1 MFGPP
6 TPANP
11 SRPDECQTHMTL
23 DNLSQDL
30 KYAVRG
36 LRTKPGFSIAV
47 VSTLALGI
55 GANAAMFGIV
65 DRLLF
70 RPPPLLR
77 DPALTH
83 RVYVSQ
89 TFRGERRT
97 HEVGRYVRYVDL
109 TTWTQ
114 SFARPAGHTRRD
126 LAVGVG
132 DAAREMS
139 IAAVSASFFGFFDA
153 PPVLGRYFTD
163 AEDTPPE
170 GAPVAVL
177 SHAMWKTQYGAR
189 RDVLGSTVQIGP
201 I

>member
-30 KYAVRG
+30 KYALRG
-36 LRTKPGFSIAV
+36 LRTKPGFAIAV

-77 DPALTH
+77 DPAGRVRRPPRRPRRHPQDRPDHIYGH
-83 RVYVSQ
+83 R
-89 TFRGERRT
+89 RRRARLRRPLAGQAA
-97 HEVGRYVRYVDL
+97 GRV
-109 TTWTQ
+109 
-114 SFARPAGHTRRD
+114 H
-126 LAVGVG
+126 
-132 DAAREMS
+132 
-139 IAAVSASFFGFFDA
+139 
-153 PPVLGRYFTD
+153 
-163 AEDTPPE
+163 
-170 GAPVAVL
+170 
-177 SHAMWKTQYGAR
+177 SH
-189 RDVLGSTVQIGP
+189 
-201 I
+201 